1 MLSKTQGKGRRR
13 GKRSRRTM
21 SLDNFPDC
29 LLTETLIW
37 LPLISVFQC
46 KCISNRWCSLISTPY
61 FTRRFVGHHHTNLE
75 PSTLLFESAD
85 NQSNRAFTTDSDEP
99 EFKTLASYVHRYNEL
114 EDLCNDLLLWRKW
127 PKDEDEVPGKMSV
140 YHVMNPITRQMSRAP
155 SHHSTSWFFHSSW
168 VNLQL

>member
-61 FTRRFVGHHHTNLE
+61 FTRRYVGHHHTNLQ

-85 NQSNRAFTTDSDEP
+85 IRSNRAFTTDSDEP

-114 EDLCNDLLLWRKW
+114 EDLCNDLLLCRKW

-140 YHVMNPITRQMSRAP
+140 YYVMNPGPAQGLGKLGLGLRPHQKTKFS
-155 SHHSTSWFFHSSW
+155 
-168 VNLQL
+168 L